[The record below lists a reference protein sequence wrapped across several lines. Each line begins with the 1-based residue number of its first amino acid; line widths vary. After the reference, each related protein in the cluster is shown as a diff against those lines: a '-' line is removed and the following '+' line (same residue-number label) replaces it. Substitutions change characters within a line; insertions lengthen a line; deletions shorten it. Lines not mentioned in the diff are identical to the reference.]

1 MSDRQHDQFLPP
13 EDPRGKVDVT
23 RRRFLWGLGGAAGWL
38 ATATSAKGQTAPF
51 KLEATTLDVYGTR
64 DPQLMALPSLA
75 EVNGYFK
82 DEGLT
87 VNRHFVA
94 SAGELPNM
102 LATGNISI
110 GCGGVTT
117 LLILGGQG
125 VPVYGILQQGDI
137 SGTQAVVFGRRLAN
151 ITDPKALNGVKVGQT
166 QGNSPIEVWTGLATE
181 LGVDMKSVTHF
192 NLQPPEL
199 VVALDK
205 GDIDVMASFQ
215 PYIYRATKAG
225 AKLMATGNRSYWPG
239 REGPRN
245 WVRSNSMV
253 LVTKAFLAKNPNS
266 LAAYVRA
273 VTRAAKDI
281 QRSLPQAAEKLAP
294 ELRIEPDVLKAL
306 MEYNKYTTDFDDTI
320 AASFKFTNAWLV
332 REGRI
337 PKAIEPKDVLVT
349 TIADKVDP
357 SLVKW
362 RPS

>member
-1 MSDRQHDQFLPP
+1 MIQPDQRSSRQHGV
-13 EDPRGKVDVT
+13 RVT
-23 RRRFLWGLGGAAGWL
+23 RRRFLAGVGAAAGSL
-38 ATATSAKGQTAPF
+38 ATARSALGQVTRF
-51 KLEATTLDVYGTR
+51 KLDASKLDVYGTR

-87 VNRHFVA
+87 VTRHFVA

-102 LATGNISI
+102 LASGNISM

-117 LLILGGQG
+117 IMILAGQG
-125 VPVYGILQQGDI
+125 VPVYGIVQQGDI
-137 SGTQAVVFGRRLAN
+137 SGTQALVLGKRLASA
-151 ITDPKALNGVKVGQT
+151 TDPKALNGVKVGQT

-181 LGVDMKSVTHF
+181 LGVDLKSVRMF
-192 NLQPPEL
+192 NLKPPEL

-215 PYIYRATKAG
+215 PYIYRATTAG
-225 AKLMATGNRSYWPG
+225 ARLIATGNRSYWPG

-245 WVRSNSMV
+245 WVRSNSIAI
-253 LVTKAFLAKNPNS
+253 VTKAMLEKSPNA

-281 QRSLPQAAEKLAP
+281 QADMGKAAQKLAP
-294 ELRIEPDVLKAL
+294 ELRIEPEVLPAL
-306 MEYNKYTTDFDDTI
+306 MKFNRYTTDFDDSVE
-320 AASFKFTNAWLV
+320 ASFKFTNAWLL

-337 PKAIEPKDVLVT
+337 SKPVEPRDVLAT
-349 TIADKVDP
+349 NIAEKVDP
-357 SLVKW
+357 ALVKW
-362 RPS
+362 RPA

>member
-1 MSDRQHDQFLPP
+1 MRTHAL
-13 EDPRGKVDVT
+13 T
-23 RRRFLWGLGGAAGWL
+23 RRRFLWGVGGAAGL
-38 ATATSAKGQTAPF
+38 LTAPAFVSGAVTPF
-51 KLEATTLDVYGTR
+51 KLEVNKIDVYGTR

-75 EVNGYFK
+75 EVSGYFK

-87 VNRHFVA
+87 VGRHFVA

-102 LATGNISI
+102 LASGNISI

-137 SGTQAVVFGRRLAN
+137 SGTQALVLGRRLAS
-151 ITDPKALNGVKVGQT
+151 ITDPKALNGIKVGQT

-181 LGVDMKSVTHF
+181 LGVDRSTTTTY
-192 NLQPPEL
+192 NLKPPEL

-205 GDIDVMASFQ
+205 GDIDAMASFQ
-215 PYIYRATKAG
+215 PYIYQATQAG
-225 AKLMATGNRSYWPG
+225 AKLIATGNRSYWPG

-253 LVTKAFLAKNPNS
+253 IVTKAMLDRNPNA

-273 VTRAAKDI
+273 VTRAAADI
-281 QRSLPQAAEKLAP
+281 HADLPRAAQKLAP
-294 ELRIEPDVLKAL
+294 ELKLEPEVLMAL
-306 MEYNKYTTDFDDTI
+306 MKFNAYSTAFDETVD
-320 AASFKFTNAWLV
+320 ASFKFTNAWLV

-337 PKAIEPKDVLVT
+337 AKPVEARDVLVT
-349 TIADKVDP
+349 SIVEKVNP
-357 SLVKW
+357 ALVKW
-362 RPS
+362 RPA